1 MRARPPRRR
10 GSRQRFVEDGYGPAY
25 IAGLGFGFRQGNL
38 YETVK
43 NQDVLRAPR
52 AAIT

>member
-1 MRARPPRRR
+1 MMRR
-10 GSRQRFVEDGYGPAY
+10 GSRQRCVEDGYGAAY
-25 IAGLGFGFRQGNL
+25 IADLGFGFRQGNL